1 MCKIFS
7 SVFWV
12 GVICYFGCNFLQ
24 FLVSKIYFYYLVCLK
39 NFNLPYEVSYPLLNM
54 VKCDSRCYRALK
66 KLVRV
71 SLGGINMGFTKVK
84 NKVKTE
90 YWRKALPKKRD
101 INTGQVAEFLKQTSS
116 LPFLD
121 IEIKLLV
128 IASTSVSIEKRA
140 ASIMFSDF
148 YITISK

>member
-24 FLVSKIYFYYLVCLK
+24 FLVSKIYFCYLVCLK

-101 INTGQVAEFLKQTSS
+101 KIRASSGISEANFLLAFSGYRNKITSDSIYFCINRKKGSINYVFG
-116 LPFLD
+116 
-121 IEIKLLV
+121 LLYY
-128 IASTSVSIEKRA
+128 
-140 ASIMFSDF
+140 DQ
-148 YITISK
+148 